1 MHLKRFGIVLLL
13 LALLPAMVFAQEATE
28 EPEATEETV
37 LQISTETELTEVSTV
52 GPATF
57 SHPVGWG
64 AITGGDGTII
74 IGNVDLESVMS
85 SDQLPQETLIVQVR
99 LIGLNR
105 VNGLGDNP
113 TAVDVLEALTANP
126 QAEGDPP
133 EVTTLEGENFTFAR
147 ADVGNE
153 QTSSTALTFLLEDA
167 SLGLVTASSL
177 DTGSLGEL
185 ETVVINILDSFSLEV
200 EIPFA
205 EDVQERYTDYEI
217 GTTEEGF
224 PRLGS
229 PDAPVT
235 VTEISSFDCPACA
248 QFHDVT
254 FPELL
259 PRIAAG
265 DINFVYV
272 PIYGTGSIPN
282 GDSAARAALCM
293 ADDFWAY
300 HDGLFAWHEYGDF
313 AYLYERLYDGAVQE
327 FGVDGETFN
336 ECYASDETTAVLQT
350 AFTEAQSI
358 EGFTGTPTIL
368 VNGNIVP
375 NAAQPINQAIDL
387 ILSGEIG
394 SPESDEDT
402 TESGDN

>member
-28 EPEATEETV
+28 EPAAPDQATLE
-37 LQISTETELTEVSTV
+37 ISTETELTEVSTV

-99 LIGLNR
+99 LIGLPR

-126 QAEGDPP
+126 QAEGEIP
-133 EVTTLEGENFTFAR
+133 EVTTFEGENFTFAR

-153 QTSSTALTFLLEDA
+153 ETSSTALTFLLEDA
-167 SLGLVTASSL
+167 SLALVTASSL
-177 DTGSLGEL
+177 DTGSLGDL
-185 ETVVINILDSFSLEV
+185 EEVVINVLDSFSLEV

-229 PDAPVT
+229 PDAPVS
-235 VTEISSFDCPACA
+235 VVEISSFDCPACA

-265 DINFVYV
+265 DINFVYI

-282 GDSAARAALCM
+282 GDSASRASVCM
-293 ADDFWAY
+293 GDDFWAY
-300 HDGLFAWHEYGDF
+300 HDGLFAWHEFGEF
-313 AYLYERLYDGAVQE
+313 SYLYERLYDGAVQE
-327 FGVDGETFN
+327 FGVEGEAFN
-336 ECYASDETTAVLQT
+336 DCYTSDETTAILQS
-350 AFTEAQSI
+350 AFEYAQSI

-368 VNGNIVP
+368 VNGNPVP
-375 NAAQPINQAIDL
+375 NAAGPINEAIDL
-387 ILSGEIG
+387 ILSGDVGG
-394 SPESDEDT
+394 SDSDEGT
-402 TESGDN
+402 DN